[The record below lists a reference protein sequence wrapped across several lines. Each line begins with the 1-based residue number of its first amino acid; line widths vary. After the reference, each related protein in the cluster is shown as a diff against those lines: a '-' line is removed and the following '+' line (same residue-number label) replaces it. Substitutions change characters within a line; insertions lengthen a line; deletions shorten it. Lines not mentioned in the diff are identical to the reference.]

1 MEPVPETERLED
13 FKSAP
18 RPSLRLQNPATP
30 TRLPRS
36 NFGSMTPLEIDQH
49 QPLKRPFNI
58 RRSTD
63 PTSLSPKSPL
73 SFGSCSTAANSDN
86 STSSISG
93 TGMAYRPRITSPL
106 TFSNKHPRVPV
117 SHGRSKSHLGLSMFR
132 TQSMPGVNGA
142 GHLLYS
148 PSSPSSSPQRTRI
161 PKRNPDDIFPTS
173 PVRTSVLESS
183 PRFNRDRSIS
193 PVGHASVTPFPLM
206 GSSLGGSAPVPIPVS
221 SAPSANAAYSS
232 SPLAPSP
239 LAAAPQITMTRVRP
253 ASPLR
258 NPPPAASSASA
269 STLFS
274 PVSLA
279 RNTNSS
285 SQGSSASSVSFDSLY
300 STNHSNLSISSLAS
314 SSIPSTP
321 TSARSRSP
329 SVSSLETIPDSPDA
343 EEAAVEADRIAQ
355 LKAAAEATAKGDGA
369 SSGIDLKPAKESRGG
384 RGFRDKRKRW
394 SVCGA
399 ERRGDLD
406 LETIWED

>member
-18 RPSLRLQNPATP
+18 RPSLRLQSPTTP

-36 NFGSMTPLEIDQH
+36 SFGPMSPLELDHQQ
-49 QPLKRPFNI
+49 QPLKRPFNL

-63 PTSLSPKSPL
+63 PIPLSPKSPS
-73 SFGSCSTAANSDN
+73 SFGLGVGKSSSTVAA
-86 STSSISG
+86 TSL
-93 TGMAYRPRITSPL
+93 AYRPRTTSPL
-106 TFSNKHPRVPV
+106 TLSNQQRSRVPM
-117 SHGRSKSHLGLSMFR
+117 SHGRSKSHIGLSMSR
-132 TQSMPGVNGA
+132 AQSLPGVNGA

-148 PSSPSSSPQRTRI
+148 PSSPTSSPQRTRT
-161 PKRNPDDIFPTS
+161 PKKNPDDMFPTS

-183 PRFNRDRSIS
+183 PRFNRNRSTS
-193 PVGHASVTPFPLM
+193 PVSYSVTPFPLM
-206 GSSLGGSAPVPIPVS
+206 DPALASAPVPIPVS
-221 SAPSANAAYSS
+221 TQPSANAAYSS

-239 LAAAPQITMTRVRP
+239 LAATPQITMMRVRP

-258 NPPPAASSASA
+258 NPPPAASSATA
-269 STLFS
+269 SLLSS
-274 PVSLA
+274 PVSLGRPTA
-279 RNTNSS
+279 PTANNSS
-285 SQGSSASSVSFDSLY
+285 SPDSLY
-300 STNHSNLSISSLAS
+300 STNYSNLSISSLAS

-343 EEAAVEADRIAQ
+343 EEAAVEADRISQ
-355 LKAAAEATAKGDGA
+355 LKAAAEAAAKGGNAADQ
-369 SSGIDLKPAKESRGG
+369 KPTKESRGS